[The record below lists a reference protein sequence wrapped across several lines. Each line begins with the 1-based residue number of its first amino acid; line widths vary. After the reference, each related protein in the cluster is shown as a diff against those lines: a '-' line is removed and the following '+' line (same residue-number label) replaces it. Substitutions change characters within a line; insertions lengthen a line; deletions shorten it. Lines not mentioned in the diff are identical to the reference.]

1 MTTLRPL
8 GIPSL
13 DPEILLHQAIVWF
26 EAESYDRAERGF
38 REVLAADPSN
48 ADAVC
53 HLGLI
58 AYLRK
63 EGAKAER
70 LMRAAIA
77 LEPKRA
83 QFQTYLGS
91 ILVNQGEHA
100 GAIAAYRRATEL
112 HPDHLGSWGGLVF
125 AMDLHPYAPAEQR
138 LADRRRLNAH
148 HCAALTASAPPHA
161 NDRDPDR
168 VLKVGYLSG
177 DFREHSAST
186 VFGLPLKHHDPARVE
201 PHVYYQRECPE
212 DAITRAF
219 RERLPNWTEI
229 QHLDDE
235 MLADRIRRDG
245 IDILVDL
252 SGFSAGHRV
261 MALARKPAPV
271 IITAWGHVTGL
282 GIDACDYILADEVCI
297 PPEHDDLY
305 HERAL
310 YAPCVVAYEPRE
322 PYPPVAPPPQERNGY
337 VTFGYLGRARKTSEI
352 VWAAWGEILRRVP
365 NSRLLLKGG
374 EYADA
379 VYERR
384 VREAFYSMGVAPH
397 RLEIR
402 KGTPHHE
409 HLATYGELDVALD
422 PFPQGGGVTTLEA
435 SLMGVP
441 SIALLGDYINAR
453 IAPSILNAIG
463 YWDMVAESVDAY
475 VEKAVA
481 LPGWHRTLDARM
493 ELRAALLRSVICDA
507 ERYTRGVEDA
517 YRQAWRAWAT
527 PTEEPV
533 AEDPAAGPW
542 TTIAWRPINEPFGV
556 GG

>member
-1 MTTLRPL
+1 MTTTLRPL

-13 DPEILLHQAIVWF
+13 DPEILLHQAIAWY
-26 EAESYDRAERGF
+26 EAESYDRAEQGF
-38 REVLAADPSN
+38 REVLASDPSS

-63 EGAKAER
+63 EGEKAAR
-70 LMRAAIA
+70 LLRAAIA

-83 QFQTYLGS
+83 QFWTHLGS
-91 ILVNQGEHA
+91 ILVIQGDHA

-112 HPDHLGSWGGLVF
+112 HPDHLGAWGGLVF
-125 AMDLHPYAPAEQR
+125 AMDLHPYAPAAQR
-138 LADRRRLNAH
+138 LADRRRLNDY
-148 HCAALTASAPPHA
+148 HCAALTAAAPAHE

-186 VFGLPLKHHDPARVE
+186 VFGLPLKHHDPAAVE
-201 PHVYYQRECPE
+201 PHVYYQRDCPE

-219 RERLPNWTEI
+219 REQLPNWTEI

-235 MLADRIRRDG
+235 MLAARIRRDG

-297 PPEHDDLY
+297 PPEHADLY

-310 YAPCVVAYEPRE
+310 YAPCVVAYEPRA
-322 PYPPVAPPPQERNGY
+322 PYPPVAAPPQERNGY

-365 NSRLLLKGG
+365 FSRLLLKGG

-379 VYERR
+379 TYERR
-384 VREAFYSMGVAPH
+384 VREAFYSMGIAPH

-402 KGTPHHE
+402 KGTPHYE

-422 PFPQGGGVTTLEA
+422 PFPQGGGCTLLEA
-435 SLMGVP
+435 CLQGVP
-441 SIALLGDYINAR
+441 SAVLMGDYINAR
-453 IAPSILNAIG
+453 IAPSILNVIG
-463 YWDMVAESVDAY
+463 RGSWVADDV
-475 VEKAVA
+475 
-481 LPGWHRTLDARM
+481 PGYIERAEWMATRTWTLNDRR
-493 ELRAALLRSVICDA
+493 ELRSALLESVICDP
-507 ERYTRGVEDA
+507 EVYTRGVEAA
-517 YRQAWRAWAT
+517 YRSAWKDW
-527 PTEEPV
+527 V
-533 AEDPAAGPW
+533 AS
-542 TTIAWRPINEPFGV
+542 R
-556 GG
+556 